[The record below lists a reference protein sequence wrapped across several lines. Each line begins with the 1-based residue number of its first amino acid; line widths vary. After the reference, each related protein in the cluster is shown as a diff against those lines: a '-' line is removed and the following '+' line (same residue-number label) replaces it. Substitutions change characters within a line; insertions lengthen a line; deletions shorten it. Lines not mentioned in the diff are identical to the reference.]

1 MSAIILVVLIFL
13 IFIGRDM
20 GHLYYLRDGKLMAA
34 SLPTDDFRYKDYFN
48 MSEKRFLELE
58 KLSKEQDAFEDEINL
73 QSRITK
79 RRTSKMII
87 DAAPKKNSEKNNV
100 SDIRE
105 SRKEEKEVISGNN
118 SIAERFDQ
126 QIEILD
132 YDEDDYF

>member
-1 MSAIILVVLIFL
+1 
-13 IFIGRDM
+13 M